1 MIKAKHLTKITDI
14 NKLYLENVISEGDVV
29 VDATMGN
36 GYDTKYLAQRVGE
49 SGFVYSFDIQQ
60 EALKSTKKKLEKE
73 NLLERTKL
81 ILDGHENMDKY
92 IIDKEVSC
100 VLFNLGYLPRAD
112 HNVITRPQTT
122 IKAIEH
128 SLKLLKPHGVI
139 SIAIYTG
146 HEGGMDEKESVY
158 NFVKNLSQN
167 EFNVLESGFINQINN
182 PPQLILI
189 EKKKEY
195 GKSSL

>member
-1 MIKAKHLTKITDI
+1 MKVGKYLTKITDI
-14 NKLYLENVISEGDVV
+14 NKLYIENSINEGDVV

-36 GYDTKYLAQRVGE
+36 GYDTKYLAEKVGDT
-49 SGFVYSFDIQQ
+49 GFVYSFDIQ
-60 EALKSTKKKLEKE
+60 EAAIKSTRKKLEKS
-73 NLLERTKL
+73 NLINRVNL

-92 IIDKEVSC
+92 VKEEVSC

-112 HNVITRPQTT
+112 HNVITKPNTT

-128 SLKLLKPHGVI
+128 SLKLLKPHGII

-146 HEGGMDEKESVY
+146 HEGGMEEKNSVY
-158 NFVKNLSQN
+158 DFVKNLDQN

-189 EKKKEY
+189 EKKKELE
-195 GKSSL
+195 K

>member
-1 MIKAKHLTKITDI
+1 MKVGKYLTKITDI
-14 NKLYLENVISEGDVV
+14 NKLYLENIINEGDIV

-36 GYDTKYLAQRVGE
+36 GYDTKYLAKKVGE
-49 SGFVYSFDIQQ
+49 EGFVYSFDIQDV
-60 EALKSTKKKLEKE
+60 AIKSTKKMLDKE
-73 NLLERTKL
+73 NLTHRVKL

-92 IIDKEVSC
+92 IKEQVSC

-112 HNVITRPQTT
+112 HSIITKPQTT

-128 SLKLLKPHGVI
+128 SLNLLKPHGVI

-146 HEGGMDEKESVY
+146 HEGGLNEKNSVCE
-158 NFVKNLSQN
+158 FVKKIDQN
-167 EFNVLESGFINQINN
+167 EFNVLESRFINQINN

-189 EKKKEY
+189 EKKKEHT
-195 GKSSL
+195 K

>member
-1 MIKAKHLTKITDI
+1 MKVGKYLTKITDI
-14 NKLYLENVISEGDVV
+14 NKLYIENSINEGDVV

-36 GYDTKYLAQRVGE
+36 GYDTKYLAEKVGDV
-49 SGFVYSFDIQQ
+49 GFVYSFDIQ
-60 EALKSTKKKLEKE
+60 EAAIKSTRKKLEKS
-73 NLLERTKL
+73 NLINRVNL

-92 IIDKEVSC
+92 VKEEVSC

-112 HNVITRPQTT
+112 HNVITKPNTT

-128 SLKLLKPHGVI
+128 SLKLLKPHGII

-146 HEGGMDEKESVY
+146 HEGGMEEKNSVY
-158 NFVKNLSQN
+158 DFVKNLDQN

-189 EKKKEY
+189 EKKKEIE
-195 GKSSL
+195 K

>member
-1 MIKAKHLTKITDI
+1 MKLGRFLTKITDI
-14 NKLYLENVISEGDVV
+14 NKLYLENVIAEGDIV

-36 GYDTKYLAQRVGE
+36 GYDTKYLAQKVGE
-49 SGFVYSFDIQQ
+49 SGFVYSFDVQ
-60 EALKSTKKKLEKE
+60 EAAIKSTKKKLDKE
-73 NLLERTKL
+73 NLSDRVKL

-92 IIDKEVSC
+92 VEGEVSC

-112 HNVITRPQTT
+112 HNIITKPKTT

-128 SLKLLKPHGVI
+128 SLNLLKPHGII

-146 HEGGMDEKESVY
+146 HEGGMEEKNTIY
-158 NFVKNLSQN
+158 KFVKNLDQS
-167 EFNVLESGFINQINN
+167 EFNVLECGFINQINN
-182 PPQLILI
+182 PPQLVLI

-195 GKSSL
+195 

>member
-1 MIKAKHLTKITDI
+1 MLFR
-14 NKLYLENVISEGDVV
+14 S
-29 VDATMGN
+29 
-36 GYDTKYLAQRVGE
+36 RV
-49 SGFVYSFDIQQ
+49 
-60 EALKSTKKKLEKE
+60 
-73 NLLERTKL
+73 KL

-92 IIDKEVSC
+92 VEGEVSC

-112 HNVITRPQTT
+112 HNIITRPETT

-146 HEGGMDEKESVY
+146 HEGGIEEKDCVY
-158 NFVKNLSQN
+158 EFVKNLDQN

-182 PPQLILI
+182 PPQLVLI

-195 GKSSL
+195 TK